1 MYHRS
6 NKYVIDNKE
15 DLICQILDWK
25 TNKDLVNN
33 NNQSNSEN
41 SESENY
47 DELYEL
53 HLFGITELN
62 KSVHITVTDF
72 KPYFYVEIENYWNT
86 THIHLF
92 ISKIKQLLKS
102 NGKGKFIQNLVA
114 NKVIKKKKFYGFTNN
129 EEFKFLCLIFDTMFE
144 SILIKSYFH

>member
-6 NKYVIDNKE
+6 NKYVQDNKK

-25 TNKDLVNN
+25 TNKDIVNI

-62 KSVHITVTDF
+62 KSVHITVTD
-72 KPYFYVEIENYWNT
+72 
-86 THIHLF
+86 
-92 ISKIKQLLKS
+92 
-102 NGKGKFIQNLVA
+102 
-114 NKVIKKKKFYGFTNN
+114 
-129 EEFKFLCLIFDTMFE
+129 
-144 SILIKSYFH
+144 